1 MTRHRVLTF
10 ASYAEVLGG
19 TSLEVDLPDVAT
31 VADVIRALR
40 ALPGGASL
48 PGLPLVA
55 VNRRLA
61 EPGTSVRPGDELA
74 LLPPLAGG

>member
-1 MTRHRVLTF
+1 MTRHEVLTF
-10 ASYAEVLGG
+10 ASYAEVLG
-19 TSLEVDLPDVAT
+19 SARVEVQLPTRAT
-31 VADVIRALR
+31 VDDLIRALR

-48 PGLPLVA
+48 PTLPLVA

-61 EPGTSVRPGDELA
+61 EPGAPITPGDELA

>member
-1 MTRHRVLTF
+1 MRHDVLTF
-10 ASYAEVLGG
+10 ASYAEVLGSAML
-19 TSLEVDLPDVAT
+19 TVELPEPAT
-31 VADVIRALR
+31 VNDLIRALR

-48 PGLPLVA
+48 PTLPLVA

-61 EPGTSVRPGDELA
+61 GSGTPITAGDELA